1 MGFVKYS
8 EEQLAERAGA
18 QKAIMSA
25 RAHLKS
31 IRDAKKAK
39 KELIADVRR
48 TSKAR
53 IRRIKE
59 AEIAKKKENA
69 RYGPLLATLRK
80 VYKPYM
86 VARRKLN
93 RLKVAKA
100 KAELAAERKA
110 AKEAAAEA
118 KKQIELRKAEEFIAA
133 HIQKARD
140 AELQTRID
148 VELEI
153 VEPAPKKKLVRR
165 SPTRSSTKSKKTQ
178 NPLPAP
184 ICAEIRK
191 CKIEE
196 KIQIFSFIIF
206 ITHFP
211 FSHSFLGCPY
221 FARLHPNGPQQ
232 GETRPKPPQR
242 LGCRLSIN

>member
-53 IRRIKE
+53 LRRIKE
-59 AEIAKKKENA
+59 AEIAEKKEKA
-69 RYGPLLATLRK
+69 RYGPLLAALRK

-118 KKQIELRKAEEFIAA
+118 KKQIELRKAEEFIAT
-133 HIQKARD
+133 HIKQAKD
-140 AELQTRID
+140 AELRTRID
-148 VELEI
+148 IEI
-153 VEPAPKKKLVRR
+153 EVVEPAPKKKLVRR
-165 SPTRSSTKSKKTQ
+165 SPSRSSANPNKTL
-178 NPLPAP
+178 NPLPAL
-184 ICAEIRK
+184 ISA
-191 CKIEE
+191 
-196 KIQIFSFIIF
+196 
-206 ITHFP
+206 
-211 FSHSFLGCPY
+211 
-221 FARLHPNGPQQ
+221 
-232 GETRPKPPQR
+232 
-242 LGCRLSIN
+242 